1 MAFISPFQAL
11 RNKAFHVQ
19 QDNIFFNID
28 FSFSFVIVF
37 IYTKGNEM
45 KKTTS
50 ARVST
55 DFANKAKERNLSV
68 AQFADQCL
76 DETQQL
82 RVREQ
87 ELSLSRLDKMERD
100 INQKNKDLEQKID
113 TLTTLLTDLFKRLG
127 E

>member
-1 MAFISPFQAL
+1 
-11 RNKAFHVQ
+11 
-19 QDNIFFNID
+19 
-28 FSFSFVIVF
+28 
-37 IYTKGNEM
+37 M
-45 KKTTS
+45 KKTIS

-76 DETQQL
+76 DETQKL

>member
-1 MAFISPFQAL
+1 MAFISPSQAL
-11 RNKAFHVQ
+11 RNKAFYVQ
-19 QDNIFFNID
+19 QDNIFLNID
-28 FSFSFVIVF
+28 FYFSFVIVF
-37 IYTKGNEM
+37 IYTKGKEM
-45 KKTTS
+45 NKTTS

-55 DFANKAKERNLSV
+55 DFAKKAKERNLSV

>member
-1 MAFISPFQAL
+1 M
-11 RNKAFHVQ
+11 N
-19 QDNIFFNID
+19 
-28 FSFSFVIVF
+28 
-37 IYTKGNEM
+37 
-45 KKTTS
+45 KTTS

-55 DFANKAKERNLSV
+55 DFAKKAKERNLSV

-113 TLTTLLTDLFKRLG
+113 TLTTLLTDLFKKLG

>member
-1 MAFISPFQAL
+1 M
-11 RNKAFHVQ
+11 
-19 QDNIFFNID
+19 
-28 FSFSFVIVF
+28 
-37 IYTKGNEM
+37 TK
-45 KKTTS
+45 TIS

-68 AQFADQCL
+68 ANFADQCL

-87 ELSLSRLDKMERD
+87 ELSHSRLDRMERD
-100 INQKNKDLEQKID
+100 IADIIKTNKDLEQKID

>member
-1 MAFISPFQAL
+1 M
-11 RNKAFHVQ
+11 NKT
-19 QDNIFFNID
+19 I
-28 FSFSFVIVF
+28 
-37 IYTKGNEM
+37 
-45 KKTTS
+45 S

-68 AQFADQCL
+68 ANFADQCL

-87 ELSLSRLDKMERD
+87 ELSLSRLDRMERD
-100 INQKNKDLEQKID
+100 IADIIQTNKNLEQKID

>member
-1 MAFISPFQAL
+1 
-11 RNKAFHVQ
+11 
-19 QDNIFFNID
+19 
-28 FSFSFVIVF
+28 
-37 IYTKGNEM
+37 M
-45 KKTTS
+45 KKTIS

-55 DFANKAKERNLSV
+55 DFANKAKERNFSV
-68 AQFADQCL
+68 ANFADQCL

-87 ELSLSRLDKMERD
+87 ELSHSRLDRMERD
-100 INQKNKDLEQKID
+100 IADIIKTNKDLEQKID

>member
-1 MAFISPFQAL
+1 MAFISPSQAL
-11 RNKAFHVQ
+11 RNKAFYVQ
-19 QDNIFFNID
+19 QENIFFNID
-28 FSFSFVIVF
+28 FYFSFVIVF
-37 IYTKGNEM
+37 VYTKGKEM

>member
-1 MAFISPFQAL
+1 
-11 RNKAFHVQ
+11 
-19 QDNIFFNID
+19 
-28 FSFSFVIVF
+28 
-37 IYTKGNEM
+37 M

-100 INQKNKDLEQKID
+100 INQKNKDLEQKIG

>member
-1 MAFISPFQAL
+1 MAFISPSQAL
-11 RNKAFHVQ
+11 RNKAFYAQ
-19 QDNIFFNID
+19 QNNIFFNID

-37 IYTKGNEM
+37 IYTKGKEM

>member
-1 MAFISPFQAL
+1 MAFISPSQAL
-11 RNKAFHVQ
+11 RNKALYVQ

-28 FSFSFVIVF
+28 FYFSFVIV
-37 IYTKGNEM
+37 IICTKGKEM
-45 KKTTS
+45 NKTTS

>member
-1 MAFISPFQAL
+1 
-11 RNKAFHVQ
+11 
-19 QDNIFFNID
+19 
-28 FSFSFVIVF
+28 
-37 IYTKGNEM
+37 M

>member
-1 MAFISPFQAL
+1 MAFISPSQAL
-11 RNKAFHVQ
+11 RNKAFYVQ
-19 QDNIFFNID
+19 QNNIFFNID

-37 IYTKGNEM
+37 IYTKGKEM

>member
-1 MAFISPFQAL
+1 MAFISPSQAL
-11 RNKAFHVQ
+11 RNKAFYVQ
-19 QDNIFFNID
+19 QNNIFFNID

-37 IYTKGNEM
+37 IYTKRKEM

>member
-1 MAFISPFQAL
+1 
-11 RNKAFHVQ
+11 VQ
-19 QDNIFFNID
+19 QNNIFFNID

-37 IYTKGNEM
+37 TYTKEKNM
-45 KKTTS
+45 NKTTS

-76 DETQQL
+76 YETQQL